1 MQRSFKATPSTQR
14 DNPRMAASPS
24 AASFTS
30 NGTSTLRPGIAQK
43 IRAESEDSKERKD
56 PIVIFQTFADSQK
69 NYERYGGHHLFRH
82 TYKQTFQ
89 RFNAL
94 NAIFEKIDRKCLM
107 NQMAQDTDVML
118 FRKLKEMADLRQN
131 YIRAVGSK
139 NFEERTDQSAARLRA
154 EGFFAGLPRLLRNAR
169 RETRKMK
176 DARKQFPYRSRSSQ
190 FLSEETKRAMQ
201 NAPYFLKIQFSLSPD
216 AQTKEQLR
224 VLMRW
229 LRLSETDKLRR
240 KPLLTA
246 SSREELKY
254 ALAETHKTKLYYNKV
269 FQVCKAICIIFA
281 CGFFAWRAGSD
292 LIERWHHS
300 KNQTALEQN
309 PNKDSP
315 SSSPSKV
322 TADVVSGIDKV

>member
-1 MQRSFKATPSTQR
+1 MQRSFQAAFSTQR
-14 DNPRMAASPS
+14 DKSRMSPSSS
-24 AASFTS
+24 AASSTS

-43 IRAESEDSKERKD
+43 IRAESEDSKERND

-69 NYERYGGHHLFRH
+69 NYERYGGPHLFRH

-94 NAIFEKIDRKCLM
+94 NAIFGKIDRKCLM
-107 NQMAQDTDVML
+107 NQMAQNADVTL
-118 FRKLKEMADLRQN
+118 FRKLKEIADLRQN
-131 YIRAVGSK
+131 YVRTVGSK

-169 RETRKMK
+169 RETRILK
-176 DARKQFPYRSRSSQ
+176 DARKQYPYTSRSSQ
-190 FLSEETKRAMQ
+190 FLGEETKRAMQ
-201 NAPYFLKIQFSLSPD
+201 NAPHFLKIHFSLSPN

-229 LRLSETDKLRR
+229 LKLSETDKLRP

-246 SSREELKY
+246 SLREELKY
-254 ALAETHKTKLYYNKV
+254 ALVETHEIKLYYNKV

-292 LIERWHHS
+292 LIERWRHS
-300 KNQTALEQN
+300 KNQAALEQN
-309 PNKDSP
+309 PNEDSP
-315 SSSPSKV
+315 SSSPSKATV
-322 TADVVSGIDKV
+322 DVVSGIDKV